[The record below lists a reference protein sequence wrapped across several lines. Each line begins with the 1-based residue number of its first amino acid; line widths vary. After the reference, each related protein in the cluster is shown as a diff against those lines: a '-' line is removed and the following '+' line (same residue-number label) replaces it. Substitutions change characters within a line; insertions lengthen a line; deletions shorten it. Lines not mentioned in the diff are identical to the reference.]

1 MKKHIFRR
9 ILILYFIVPLL
20 FIIFIGVYVTSVLK
34 TNHLSNLED
43 SLSVQASLISDSIPF
58 SSPEAVDA
66 FCKEVKKKTG
76 TRVTVIDV
84 EGNVTGD
91 SDIESSLMD
100 NHAAR
105 PEIQQSLLSDTGLS
119 IRYSDTLHYELLYIT
134 RKVVKDNELKG
145 FIRLSVPVRDI
156 NRFTSGLSLKIIL
169 VVSLLF
175 LFSWLIFIW
184 HTERIRKFIKQLTE
198 HTGALSLGLL
208 RKKIYIEG
216 AGEFTELA
224 KSLNEMASELKLN
237 IEKKEK
243 EANRLN
249 VVLKSI
255 PDALL
260 LINPLGNIDLSNNA
274 AVKMFGMSGRNKR
287 PFIEVVRNP
296 ALINLIDD
304 VRKSRLPASAEIVM
318 GFTKE
323 RHLSVSASPLFYNEG
338 ELAGI
343 VAIFHDTT
351 ELRRL
356 EDVRKDFIANVSH
369 EIKTPVTAI
378 SGFADALLDG
388 ALQEQE
394 NAGKFIRTIKANSE
408 RLNRLVDD
416 LLTLSKIESG
426 AIKISRAEADIN
438 NIIDSVIE
446 TLKARADAKGLSLT
460 RPAGSARALIN
471 ADRGRLEQILLNL
484 ADNALKFTEKGGV
497 EIGVSSEGGRHYIFV
512 RDTGIGIHENSLS
525 RLGERFFRVDP
536 SRSREMGGTGLG
548 LAIVK
553 HLVKAHV
560 WEMKIESE
568 AGKGTVVKIYYS

>member
-1 MKKHIFRR
+1 MKSIFKR
-9 ILILYFIVPLL
+9 I
-20 FIIFIGVYVTSVLK
+20 FIIYLAVFLLSLVFIELYVTDVVR
-34 TNHLSNLED
+34 TDYISNLTE
-43 SLSVQASLISDSIPF
+43 SLSTQAGLIAEGSLFDEARLPDEFCINAK
-58 SSPEAVDA
+58 EKTGARVTAVDNA
-66 FCKEVKKKTG
+66 
-76 TRVTVIDV
+76 
-84 EGNVTGD
+84 GNVLCD
-91 SDIESSLMD
+91 SDKDASSME
-100 NHAAR
+100 NHGSR
-105 PEIQQSLLSDTGLS
+105 PEIMQALASGTGS
-119 IRYSDTLHYELLYIT
+119 ARRYSDTLGYDLLYVAKRIIT
-134 RKVVKDNELKG
+134 EDNVKG
-145 FIRLSVPVRDI
+145 FIRMSVNLNDVDAAVNGLRFKI
-156 NRFTSGLSLKIIL
+156 NLAVLFIFLLSGLVI
-169 VVSLLF
+169 V
-175 LFSWLIFIW
+175 WQ
-184 HTERIRKFIKQLTE
+184 TEKIRKFVGQITE
-198 HTGALSLGLL
+198 YAGALEQGLF
-208 RKKIYIEG
+208 RKKLYMKD
-216 AGEFTELA
+216 AGEFTEIA
-224 KSLNEMASELKLN
+224 ESLNEMASELKLN

-287 PFIEVVRNP
+287 PFMEVVRNP
-296 ALINLIDD
+296 ALINLIDG
-304 VRKSRLPASAEIVM
+304 VKKNRLPASAEIVM
-318 GFTKE
+318 DFPEE

-351 ELRRL
+351 ALRRL
-356 EDVRKDFIANVSH
+356 EEVRKDFIANVSH

-388 ALQEQE
+388 ALQEKE
-394 NAGKFIRTIKANSE
+394 NAEKFIRTIRANSG

-426 AIKISRAEADIN
+426 AIKISRAEVDIN
-438 NIIDSVIE
+438 QIIDSVIE
-446 TLKARADAKGLSLT
+446 TLKARADAKGLFLA
-460 RPAGSARALIN
+460 RPAGAAQVSLN

-497 EIGVSSEGGRHYIFV
+497 EIGVSSEDGKNYIFV
-512 RDTGIGIHENSLS
+512 RDTGIGIPENSLS

-553 HLVKAHV
+553 HLVKAHG

-568 AGKGTVVKIYYS
+568 AGKGTAVKIYHS